1 MADVERLTVL
11 EAAFVLGVSAS
22 TVRRRIATSE
32 LRAEREERP
41 QGSRLWVYLPS
52 DTPPPTTPADSP
64 PDMLPA
70 PVAVLEAR
78 IESLKRTI
86 DGEQRAGSE
95 LRQQLGRE
103 QAAHQNTRAQLVA
116 AEMAR
121 DRLLKAPPDAPQ
133 TPSINVPEAR
143 AEARAGAEPPEEVRG
158 ALLWLYGLLLA
169 VGVAVAMYL
178 GRLLS

>member
-1 MADVERLTVL
+1 MADVERLTVR
-11 EAAFVLGVSAS
+11 EAAFLLGVSAS

-41 QGSRLWVYLPS
+41 QGSRFWVYLPAG
-52 DTPPPTTPADSP
+52 TPPPTTPADSP
-64 PDMLPA
+64 PGMLPA
-70 PVAVLEAR
+70 PVAALEAH
-78 IESLKRTI
+78 IESLERTL

-95 LRQQLGRE
+95 LPQQLGRE
-103 QAAHQNTRAQLVA
+103 QAAHQDTRAQLVA
-116 AEMAR
+116 TEMAR
-121 DRLLKAPPDAPQ
+121 DRPLKASPDAPQ

-143 AEARAGAEPPEEVRG
+143 AEAEPPEEVRG

-169 VGVAVAMYL
+169 VVVAVAMYL